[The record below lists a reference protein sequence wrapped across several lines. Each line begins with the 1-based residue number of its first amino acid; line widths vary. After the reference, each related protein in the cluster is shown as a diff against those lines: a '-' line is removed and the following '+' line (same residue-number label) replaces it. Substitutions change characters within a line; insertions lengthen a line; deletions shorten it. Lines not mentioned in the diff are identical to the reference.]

1 MPLKRTL
8 EDIHEAGSRRPITR
22 PTPNTPLFPNFA
34 NDVNTNANLGAPQG
48 AGVEISFLM
57 CPTPFE
63 DGRLTV
69 RWSSFHAKLEHYHYD
84 TFDAAGERRLPNE
97 QAQFLIGA
105 GGDVASMKFLGVDFR
120 KTNE

>member
-1 MPLKRTL
+1 ML
-8 EDIHEAGSRRPITR
+8 
-22 PTPNTPLFPNFA
+22 PNFA
-34 NDVNTNANLGAPQG
+34 NDVNTNASLAAPQG

-84 TFDAAGERRLPNE
+84 TFDVGGENRLPNE
-97 QAQFLIGA
+97 QAQFSRGT

-120 KTNE
+120 KKNE